1 MTELVSRMSRAARRQ
16 FKNAIKLG
24 SVGKINDALQ
34 ALQNLIDQTPNCVDK
49 AGLLYYEVFWLLDTE
64 AVPQAREAFMEMQ
77 REVAKIGPPSQDAD
91 QMDLGASLSVMVR
104 FAEAK
109 LLMKEGNDA
118 AALDVLEDLMSQYP
132 KQLSLRKLRDLR
144 GEIEMHRGII
154 LANADRWLEAGVF
167 LERAIPP
174 PVVRPLFC
182 YYMGQY
188 CYTVRD
194 YQRAAKNLKQSFTS
208 NMPPDWRCRAHY
220 MLGFAE
226 YRLSH
231 VKEAKKQFELSI
243 RTEDPEFM
251 RKYNI
256 WGLLEEIS
264 HRLKLDTEAE
274 RYRKLR
280 EEAENASTN

>member
-1 MTELVSRMSRAARRQ
+1 MNRGARRQ
-16 FKNAIKLG
+16 FKNAVKLG

-34 ALQNLIDQTPNCVDK
+34 ELQSLIDQTSNCVDK
-49 AGLLYYEVFWLLDTE
+49 AGLLYYKIFWLLDIE

-77 REVAKIGPPSQDAD
+77 REAAKIGPPPKDAG
-91 QMDLGASLSVMVR
+91 QMDLGASLSVMLR

-109 LLMKEGNDA
+109 LLMKERNDA
-118 AALDVLEDLMSQYP
+118 AALDVLENLMSQYP

-154 LANADRWLEAGVF
+154 LANADRWLEAGVY

-174 PVVRPLFC
+174 PAVRPLFS

-188 CYTVRD
+188 CYTIRD
-194 YQRAAKNLKQSFTS
+194 YQRAAKSLKQSFTS
-208 NMPPDWRCRAHY
+208 NMPPHWRCRAHY

-226 YRLSH
+226 YHLSH
-231 VKEAKKQFELSI
+231 VKEAKEQFELSI
-243 RTEDPEFM
+243 QTEDPEFM

-264 HRLKLDTEAE
+264 RVLKLDTESE
-274 RYRKLR
+274 KYRKLR
-280 EEAENASTN
+280 EEAENANSN

>member
-1 MTELVSRMSRAARRQ
+1 MSRAARRQ

-24 SVGKINDALQ
+24 AAGKSEDALR
-34 ALQNLIDQTPNCVDK
+34 ALRNLIDQTCNSVDK
-49 AGLLYYEVFWLLDTE
+49 AGLLYHEVLWLLETE
-64 AVPQAREAFMEMQ
+64 SIPQARERFEEMQ
-77 REVAKIGPPSQDAD
+77 MQMASIAPPAQDAD
-91 QMDLGASLSVMVR
+91 QMDLGASLSVMLR

-109 LLMKEGNDA
+109 LLMKERNDA

-174 PVVRPLFC
+174 PEFKPLFC

-208 NMPPDWRCRAHY
+208 NMPPHWRCRAHY
-220 MLGFAE
+220 MLGFSE
-226 YRLSH
+226 YHLSH

-264 HRLKLDTEAE
+264 HVLKLDTEAE
-274 RYRKLR
+274 KYRKLR

>member
-1 MTELVSRMSRAARRQ
+1 VSELVSKMNRAARQQ
-16 FKNAIKLG
+16 FKTAIKLG
-24 SVGKINDALQ
+24 AVGKINDALA
-34 ALQNLIDQTPNCVDK
+34 ALQNLIGQTSNYVDK
-49 AGLLYYEVFWLLDTE
+49 GGLLYYEVFWLLDIE
-64 AVPQAREAFMEMQ
+64 AVPQAREAFLEMQ
-77 REVAKIGPPSQDAD
+77 REVAKIEPPPQDAD
-91 QMDLGASLSVMVR
+91 QMDLGSSLSVMLR

-109 LLMKEGNDA
+109 LLLKERNDA

-144 GEIEMHRGII
+144 GEVEMHRGIV

-174 PVVRPLFC
+174 PAVRPLFS

-188 CYTVRD
+188 CFTVRD
-194 YQRAAKNLKQSFTS
+194 YQRAAKHLKQSFTS
-208 NMPPDWRCRAHY
+208 NMPPHWRCRAHY

-226 YRLSH
+226 YHLSH
-231 VKEAKKQFELSI
+231 VKKAKKQFELSI

-256 WGLLEEIS
+256 WGVLEEVS
-264 HRLKLDTEAE
+264 RVLKLDADAE
-274 RYRKLR
+274 RYRKIR
-280 EEAENASTN
+280 QEAESANTN

>member
-1 MTELVSRMSRAARRQ
+1 VTELVSGMNRAARRQ
-16 FKNAIKLG
+16 FKNATKLG

-34 ALQNLIDQTPNCVDK
+34 TLQNSIDQTSNCVDK
-49 AGLLYYEVFWLLDTE
+49 AGLLYYKVLWLLDIE
-64 AVPQAREAFMEMQ
+64 AVPQAREAFVEMQ
-77 REVAKIGPPSQDAD
+77 REVAKIGPPPQDAD

-109 LLMKEGNDA
+109 VLMKERNDA
-118 AALDVLEDLMSQYP
+118 AALDVLEDLTSQYP
-132 KQLSLRKLRDLR
+132 KQLSLHKLRDLR
-144 GEIEMHRGII
+144 GEIEMHRGIL

-167 LERAIPP
+167 LERAVPP
-174 PVVRPLFC
+174 PALKPLFC

-208 NMPPDWRCRAHY
+208 NMPPHWRCRAHY
-220 MLGFAE
+220 MSGFAE
-226 YRLSH
+226 YHLFH
-231 VKEAKKQFELSI
+231 LKEAKKQFELSI

-251 RKYNI
+251 RKYDI
-256 WGLLEEIS
+256 WGLLERIS
-264 HRLKLDTEAE
+264 RVLKLDAEAE
-274 RYRKLR
+274 KYRKLR